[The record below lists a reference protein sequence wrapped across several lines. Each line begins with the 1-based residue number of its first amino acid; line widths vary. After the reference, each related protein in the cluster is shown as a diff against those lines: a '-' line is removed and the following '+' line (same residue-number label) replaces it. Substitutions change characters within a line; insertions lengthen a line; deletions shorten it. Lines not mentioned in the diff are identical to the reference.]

1 MIASRSI
8 SRLSGS
14 SVFRAKTINR
24 RFLSTEKE
32 PLKEATKQAKEAVDV
47 KANAKTEDSW
57 WTSATLW
64 GRLGAIAGW
73 GMSGSALYDAQ
84 YQSPDIISMNMTSV
98 LIVYSSLFARWAWIV
113 KPQNLLLASC
123 HITNVGAQLN
133 QLRRAL
139 EYKLEQGQKEEVEKF
154 VYTAAGGAAA
164 GAVCLLGAP
173 TMRSKMIA
181 TNIGILST
189 VAAADAG

>member
-1 MIASRSI
+1 
-8 SRLSGS
+8 
-14 SVFRAKTINR
+14 
-24 RFLSTEKE
+24 
-32 PLKEATKQAKEAVDV
+32 
-47 KANAKTEDSW
+47 
-57 WTSATLW
+57 
-64 GRLGAIAGW
+64 
-73 GMSGSALYDAQ
+73 
-84 YQSPDIISMNMTSV
+84 
-98 LIVYSSLFARWAWIV
+98 
-113 KPQNLLLASC
+113 
-123 HITNVGAQLN
+123 
-133 QLRRAL
+133 L